1 MITLIQ
7 GGYVVNPATGICGV
21 NDIFI
26 VDETV
31 KEIAPHIEREAHRVI
46 DAKGKYVFP
55 GFVDLHEH
63 LREPGFE
70 YKETIASGT
79 MAAAAGGFTTICP
92 MPNTKPVIDNRVMV
106 EYLNFKAAKDSL
118 IHIIPVGALTL
129 SQNGGELADISG
141 MAAAGAMALSE
152 DGKSVMNPLLYK
164 EGMKKAAELGLVIL
178 AHCEDKNL
186 LAGGVLNAGKKAEEL
201 GFPGITNSVEDV
213 IVARDILLAKE
224 TGAKLHLCHCSTAD
238 SVALVRLGKSL
249 GVKLSAEVCPHHFA
263 MTEDEILGDDANYKM
278 NPPLRTKADVDAL
291 IAGLADGTMEVIA
304 TDHAPHSAEEKK
316 RSIKDAPFGIVGS
329 ETAFA
334 LSYTTL
340 VKAGHLTI
348 SQLVEKLSTNPARI
362 LGIDRGDISAGHI
375 ADLVIAETE
384 QPYVIDVKKF
394 ISKGKNSPFG
404 GRSVYG
410 KILLTMVNGEIVF
423 EI

>member
-1 MITLIQ
+1 M
-7 GGYVVNPATGICGV
+7 
-21 NDIFI
+21 
-26 VDETV
+26 
-31 KEIAPHIEREAHRVI
+31 
-46 DAKGKYVFP
+46 
-55 GFVDLHEH
+55 
-63 LREPGFE
+63 
-70 YKETIASGT
+70 
-79 MAAAAGGFTTICP
+79 
-92 MPNTKPVIDNRVMV
+92 
-106 EYLNFKAAKDSL
+106 
-118 IHIIPVGALTL
+118 
-129 SQNGGELADISG
+129 
-141 MAAAGAMALSE
+141 
-152 DGKSVMNPLLYK
+152 
-164 EGMKKAAELGLVIL
+164 
-178 AHCEDKNL
+178 
-186 LAGGVLNAGKKAEEL
+186 
-201 GFPGITNSVEDV
+201 

-224 TGAKLHLCHCSTAD
+224 TGVKLHLCHCSTAD

-263 MTEDEILGDDANYKM
+263 MTEEEIPGDDANYKM

-316 RSIKDAPFGIVGS
+316 RSMKDAPFGIVGS

-340 VKAGHLTI
+340 VRAGHLTI
-348 SQLVEKLSTNPARI
+348 SQLIEKLSTNPARI

-384 QPYVIDVKKF
+384 QPYVIDVEKF

-423 EI
+423 EV